1 LTHPAGKN
9 LALLCGPR
17 FFWPENPMPP
27 ALVVTI
33 LISQG
38 DGKVVNKTRAFGA
51 FQARLACSG
60 A

>member
-1 LTHPAGKN
+1 
-9 LALLCGPR
+9 
-17 FFWPENPMPP
+17 MPP

>member
-1 LTHPAGKN
+1 
-9 LALLCGPR
+9 
-17 FFWPENPMPP
+17 MPP

-38 DGKVVNKTRAFGA
+38 DSTVVNKTRAFGA
-51 FQARLACSG
+51 FQARLCALV